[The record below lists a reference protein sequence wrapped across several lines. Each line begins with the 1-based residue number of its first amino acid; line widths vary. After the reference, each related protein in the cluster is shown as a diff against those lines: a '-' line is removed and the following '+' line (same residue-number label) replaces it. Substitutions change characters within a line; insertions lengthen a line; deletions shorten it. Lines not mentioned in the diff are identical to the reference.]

1 MTDTSNPIQKYTDL
15 DLDKAYSKAIKFAK
29 DHYENF
35 PVVSFLVPANFKK
48 HVAIIYW
55 FARSADDLADEGKY
69 TVDERLSK
77 LDMFETRLTELL
89 KGNYRNSYEYVLNS
103 TIRSK
108 KLTSDLFYNLIK
120 AFKQDVTKKRYVSF
134 NELLNYC
141 ENSANPIGRLI
152 LELNNIRSDKAF
164 YYSDKICTALQL
176 TNFWQDSEIDYKKGR
191 IYYPIEDMEKFNVTE
206 KMFELKENNLKLKEL
221 VRYNVEKTHSLFVE
235 GKSLIP
241 FLKGRLKYEIKWT
254 IEGGEAVLN
263 KIKKNDFN
271 VFLIRPK
278 LTKIDFLKL
287 LLKAIL

>member
-1 MTDTSNPIQKYTDL
+1 MTDTSNQKQKFTDL
-15 DLDKAYSKAIKFAK
+15 DLDTAYSKAIKFAK

-35 PVVSFLVPANFKK
+35 PVVSFLVPAYLKK

-55 FARSADDLADEGKY
+55 FARTADDFADEGKL
-69 TVDERLSK
+69 TIEERLTK
-77 LDMFETRLTELL
+77 LNTFESRLRELL
-89 KGNYRNSYEYVLNS
+89 KGNYQNSFEFALNS
-103 TIRSK
+103 TISSK
-108 KLTSDLFYNLIK
+108 NLTLDLFYKLLK
-120 AFKQDVTKKRYVSF
+120 AFKQDVTKNRYSSF

-152 LELNNIRSDKAF
+152 LELNDIRDEKAF

-191 IYYPIEDMEKFNVTE
+191 IYYPIEDMEKFKVTE

-221 VRYNVEKTHSLFVE
+221 VRYNVEKTHNLFAE
-235 GKSLIP
+235 GKNLIP

>member
-1 MTDTSNPIQKYTDL
+1 MTDTSNQKQKFTDL
-15 DLDKAYSKAIKFAK
+15 DLDTAYSKAIKFAK

-35 PVVSFLVPANFKK
+35 PVVSFLVPAYLKK

-55 FARSADDLADEGKY
+55 FARTADDFADEGEL
-69 TVDERLSK
+69 TIEERMTK
-77 LDMFETRLTELL
+77 LNTFENRLTELL
-89 KGNYRNSYEYVLNS
+89 KGNYQNSFEFALNS
-103 TIRSK
+103 TINSK
-108 KLTSDLFYNLIK
+108 NLTLDLFYKLLK
-120 AFKQDVTKKRYVSF
+120 AFKQDVTKNRYSSF

-152 LELNNIRSDKAF
+152 LELNDIRDEKAF

-221 VRYNVEKTHSLFVE
+221 VRYNVEKAHNLFAE
-235 GKSLIP
+235 GKNLIP

-263 KIKKNDFN
+263 EIKKNDFN

>member
-1 MTDTSNPIQKYTDL
+1 MTDTSNQKQKFTDL
-15 DLDKAYSKAIKFAK
+15 DLDTAYSKAIKFAK

-35 PVVSFLVPANFKK
+35 PVVSFLVPDYLKK

-55 FARSADDLADEGKY
+55 FARTADDFADEGEL
-69 TVDERLSK
+69 TIEERMTK
-77 LDMFETRLTELL
+77 LNTFENRLTELL
-89 KGNYRNSYEYVLNS
+89 KGNYQNSFEFALNS
-103 TIRSK
+103 TINSK
-108 KLTSDLFYNLIK
+108 NLTLDLFYKLLK
-120 AFKQDVTKKRYVSF
+120 AFKQDVTKNRYSSF

-141 ENSANPIGRLI
+141 ENSANPVGRLI
-152 LELNNIRSDKAF
+152 LELNDIRDEKAF

-191 IYYPIEDMEKFNVTE
+191 IYYPIEGMEKFKVTE

-221 VRYNVEKTHSLFVE
+221 VRYNVEKTHNLFAE
-235 GKSLIP
+235 GKNLIP
-241 FLKGRLKYEIKWT
+241 FLRGRLKYEIKWT

-271 VFLIRPK
+271 VFLVRPK